1 MKFPLCQIITV
12 IIAVFS
18 MSGYAAQ
25 SNSGTD
31 KAALSEINRWKSVVP
46 QLITKKSNWPDEF
59 KGKVCTLHIHLN
71 LNGNVEEVR
80 SSGDTKLC
88 EHTEMAIREIGVFPL
103 SKDKEIADKLKH
115 IKLTVAP

>member
-31 KAALSEINRWKSVVP
+31 KAALSEINKWQSVVP
-46 QLITKKSNWPDEF
+46 QLISKSSTWPDEF

-80 SSGDTKLC
+80 SSGDPKLC
-88 EHTEMAIREIGVFPL
+88 GHTEKAINKIDVFPMP
-103 SKDKEIADKLKH
+103 KDKEIANKVKH